1 MRVTVK
7 DKWGLLSKQSTELNL
22 FYSGTIVSIL
32 GVELVSIRQCKNGIV
47 CGLLQYRTDSESY
60 RDPVTGGKIPS

>member
-1 MRVTVK
+1 MT
-7 DKWGLLSKQSTELNL
+7 DKWGLLSKQSTESNL
-22 FYSGTIVSIL
+22 CYSGTIVSIV

-47 CGLLQYRTDSESY
+47 CGLLQYRTDGKSY